1 MIIKSKR
8 SACDDISINTLK
20 LRDAKKTTTNY
31 IKERLQ
37 ESDIEVVDSP
47 FHTGLVAKVNGKTG
61 GKIICIRV
69 GIDAL
74 PVKEESDV
82 DFISK
87 MRAPVIA
94 AATIFIWPQL
104 SFCAKIL
111 HETRNTWNGSVGFI
125 FNLRRK
131 PEKAQSI

>member
-1 MIIKSKR
+1 MR
-8 SACDDISINTLK
+8 RYLHQYPETAGCE
-20 LRDAKKTTTNY
+20 KTTTNY

-87 MRAPVIA
+87 
-94 AATIFIWPQL
+94 
-104 SFCAKIL
+104 
-111 HETRNTWNGSVGFI
+111 
-125 FNLRRK
+125 
-131 PEKAQSI
+131 